1 MLVQQNLKIL
11 LFVCESET
19 RGSTTPE
26 LVCAPGG
33 VVEAV
38 VVAKGHEEAE
48 DGEKHDDVSGEDEHA
63 RAPVDDAGS
72 GEHDGEGEG
81 GEDDARRDEVAKL
94 PGVEIVVTFI
104 NGRGH

>member
-1 MLVQQNLKIL
+1 M
-11 LFVCESET
+11 
-19 RGSTTPE
+19 

-63 RAPVDDAGS
+63 RAPLDDVLGP
-72 GEHDGEGEG
+72 GEHDGESES
-81 GEDDARRDEVAKL
+81 
-94 PGVEIVVTFI
+94 
-104 NGRGH
+104 

>member
-19 RGSTTPE
+19 RGSISPE

-81 GEDDARRDEVAKL
+81 REDDARRDEVAKL
-94 PGVEIVVTFI
+94 PEEQISSI
-104 NGRGH
+104 SSM

>member
-1 MLVQQNLKIL
+1 M
-11 LFVCESET
+11 
-19 RGSTTPE
+19 

-33 VVEAV
+33 VVEPV

-81 GEDDARRDEVAKL
+81 REDDARRDEVAKL
-94 PGVEIVVTFI
+94 PEEQISSI
-104 NGRGH
+104 LSL